1 MKKSLIALAATATIA
16 LAAASPAHAGS
27 KGGAFAAGA
36 AVGLGAAI
44 VGGAIIN
51 SGPAYAAP
59 APAYAYPRT
68 YYPVAGYEPYPV
80 YVQPAPHGCPGG
92 YWARRPVRDGYG
104 NVVGWTSPR
113 YFCPRY

>member
-1 MKKSLIALAATATIA
+1 MKKTLLALAATATIA
-16 LAAASPAHAGS
+16 AAAVTPAAAGS
-27 KGGAFAAGA
+27 KSGAFAAGA

-51 SGPAYAAP
+51 SQ
-59 APAYAYPRT
+59 PAYAYPRT

-80 YVQPAPHGCPGG
+80 YAQPAPYGCPGG
-92 YWARRPVRDGYG
+92 YWARRPVRDPYG
-104 NVVGWTSPR
+104 NVVGWSQPR